1 MFTSYLTLQF
11 KPLFI
16 CILLVIIY
24 LTLSQHIEFETVD
37 SDQEPVVEYAPL
49 QQEQEQE
56 QSQQRISL
64 FAPGIVKQ
72 IKITGGPEK
81 PPLPIFSN
89 KRDELLFWVA
99 KQGNQH
105 IIQTHLAEVAACV
118 MVKDEHLDIMEWIAY
133 HRYIGIGKFYIY
145 DNNSVP
151 PMIDMLRFPLSR
163 GFVEYQYINDTF
175 LVDDYLITRK
185 YNEYKRNHK
194 YWGTTEL
201 VNSVQVWAMTNC
213 VRNYADRHKWIVLID
228 VDEFLI
234 FTQPKSNPPHLP
246 TFLQPYEESGGLAV
260 YRRTFGSS
268 GFINRPA
275 EGVLTSYTECVEH
288 LRTDLR
294 QAYPKII
301 LNTQFFQKDGE
312 CRVHECSTTR
322 KFVNT
327 YNNPLD
333 HRWWIASPTATWNKL
348 LVHHYA
354 VKSFEDFKFK
364 QHRGMPHSRSIY
376 KDPKKQS
383 RSDSFFNNTDDM
395 TDFECLEAV
404 EYGQAC
410 CKKAVAYSTNVKNRL
425 KKYKL
430 STFYQEGEE

>member
-175 LVDDYLITRK
+175 FLVNEKFEMRKLLSIVVCMLGVIMVTVVDMEMSKDQNGTNGGVVGDLVTILSAFFYASYTVAIRMMLGDDSESDMAAFFGYVGLINAVALLPVLIVCLATGAIVMANISRSSLLWVATKGLLDNVLADYLWARAVLLIGPTIATVGLSIQVPLSLVVDPMM
-185 YNEYKRNHK
+185 
-194 YWGTTEL
+194 GTP
-201 VNSVQVWAMTNC
+201 VWATDPMSILVTILG
-213 VRNYADRHKWIVLID
+213 ATLVLLGFYSINLEKPFSFCN
-228 VDEFLI
+228 V
-234 FTQPKSNPPHLP
+234 N
-246 TFLQPYEESGGLAV
+246 A
-260 YRRTFGSS
+260 RR
-268 GFINRPA
+268 A
-275 EGVLTSYTECVEH
+275 
-288 LRTDLR
+288 
-294 QAYPKII
+294 Q
-301 LNTQFFQKDGE
+301 
-312 CRVHECSTTR
+312 
-322 KFVNT
+322 
-327 YNNPLD
+327 
-333 HRWWIASPTATWNKL
+333 
-348 LVHHYA
+348 
-354 VKSFEDFKFK
+354 
-364 QHRGMPHSRSIY
+364 
-376 KDPKKQS
+376 
-383 RSDSFFNNTDDM
+383 
-395 TDFECLEAV
+395 
-404 EYGQAC
+404 
-410 CKKAVAYSTNVKNRL
+410 
-425 KKYKL
+425 
-430 STFYQEGEE
+430 